1 MGSYSWQAVVLEKR
15 NSIVTHYGK
24 RGPLAS
30 PNLNLAKREVDEIN
44 ALFIGDGGNCYLI
57 LDQAGQVVASRI
69 KDPETG
75 NTRLA

>member
-15 NSIVTHYGK
+15 NSVVTHYGK

-30 PNLNLAKREVDEIN
+30 PNLGLAKREVEEIN
-44 ALFIGDGGNCYLI
+44 ALSVCEGGNCYLI
-57 LDQAGQVVASRI
+57 LDRAGQVVASRI

-75 NTRLA
+75 NTRWA